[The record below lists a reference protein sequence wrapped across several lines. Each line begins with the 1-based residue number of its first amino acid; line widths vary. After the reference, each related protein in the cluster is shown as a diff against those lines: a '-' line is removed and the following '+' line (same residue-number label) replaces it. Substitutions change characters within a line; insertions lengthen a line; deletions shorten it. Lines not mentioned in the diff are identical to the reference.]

1 MIIAT
6 GVIIIEAPENITAG
20 LGQDNLTLTCRVRNA
35 TSLFMEIDDLL
46 SGFDDDEDFNE
57 RGIIYSE
64 ATMNG
69 TRILHARMEL
79 RKENNNSRVACI
91 GRAESDGEPY
101 ASEFAYV
108 TILGMLFH
116 NGVHI
121 CTVSTDGI
129 EP

>member
-6 GVIIIEAPENITAG
+6 GVIIIEAPENVTVG
-20 LGQDNLTLTCRVRNA
+20 LGRDDLTLTCRVRNA
-35 TSLFMEIDDLL
+35 NSLFMEIDDLL
-46 SGFDDDEDFNE
+46 AGYDDQDFLNE

-108 TILGMLFH
+108 TILGMLCH
-116 NGVHI
+116 NGVHT
-121 CTVSTDGI
+121 CTISADGI